1 MTIRRLVQTL
11 SAGLLLLA
19 TAAAVLIAVAA
30 TRRARLVK
38 LEARRFRSYQL
49 ADELRHTSDDLTR
62 FARSYVATG
71 DARYEHYYEQVLAI
85 RSGQAPRPERYEGA
99 YWDLYLGQ
107 DRPPRAAGAP
117 QSLLSLMQAA
127 GFTPEE
133 FAALRISEARSDSLA
148 GVEEA
153 AFRLMKGPNGNPVL
167 ARRMLNDDAYN
178 RAKAAVMKPI
188 DDFLALVDARTAAAL
203 ADFGRQTRTA
213 LITIAGVLL
222 ALMLAASLVYP
233 VLRSR
238 VLVPVSALQR
248 QTSRVAADF
257 DRLAEVA
264 QQIAEGDFRE
274 TFSASTAP
282 IRSTRLDEVG
292 ELSRMHDDMLGQ
304 LQRTGGAIAR
314 MTAELTR
321 ANEASTAHLQRSHD
335 LAAMGTY
342 SIDLARGTI
351 HLSSQMASLL
361 RVGTE
366 SVVMSLEEYRNRY
379 IHPADRERTTG
390 NAARAYEGG
399 KPIVFES
406 RAVRGDGK
414 VVWVRA
420 SSAVEH
426 DEHGREIVMGVIQDI
441 TAWREAETE
450 RLRAERQY
458 RELFEGMRDV
468 VFSLTPEGVITILN
482 PAFQEST
489 GLEPGEWIGRP
500 YVELVHPDDQ
510 ARAEEQLQA
519 ALAGQPRDGPPLRL
533 KSSQGWLLAEFRSA
547 PRIEDGRIVGI
558 FGIARDVSERVSLEE
573 QVRQTQKMQA
583 LGTLAGGIAHD
594 FNNILTAIN
603 GNAELA
609 LADAADPGVRES
621 LQEIQEAGGR
631 AKDLVRQILIFSR
644 RQEVRREVTDL
655 APIVEEAMKLLRTNL
670 PKTIQVSTR
679 IAPDAPVVEADA
691 TQIHQIVMNLGTN
704 AGHAMG
710 ERGTLAIDLDH
721 VTVGNG
727 DVPAIDLRPG
737 SYARLTVRDTGVG
750 MSPEILKRIF
760 EPFFSTKGDA
770 GTGLGLSVVHGIM
783 RDHDGAITVDSA
795 VGKGTAFHLYFPAA
809 EASLSAGKPG
819 PAAIPRGRGQHVMVV
834 DDEEGLAF
842 LMNRVL
848 TRLGYRA
855 TSFANPHEALQAF
868 RTTPAAFDGVITD
881 LSMPGMG
888 GLELVRELK
897 AIRPSIPIAVASG
910 RPEDREMEAT
920 AGVRLM
926 IQKPATIEEIADALA
941 RLLA

>member
-1 MTIRRLVQTL
+1 
-11 SAGLLLLA
+11 
-19 TAAAVLIAVAA
+19 
-30 TRRARLVK
+30 
-38 LEARRFRSYQL
+38 
-49 ADELRHTSDDLTR
+49 
-62 FARSYVATG
+62 
-71 DARYEHYYEQVLAI
+71 
-85 RSGQAPRPERYEGA
+85 
-99 YWDLYLGQ
+99 
-107 DRPPRAAGAP
+107 
-117 QSLLSLMQAA
+117 
-127 GFTPEE
+127 
-133 FAALRISEARSDSLA
+133 
-148 GVEEA
+148 
-153 AFRLMKGPNGNPVL
+153 
-167 ARRMLNDDAYN
+167 
-178 RAKAAVMKPI
+178 
-188 DDFLALVDARTAAAL
+188 
-203 ADFGRQTRTA
+203 
-213 LITIAGVLL
+213 
-222 ALMLAASLVYP
+222 
-233 VLRSR
+233 
-238 VLVPVSALQR
+238 
-248 QTSRVAADF
+248 
-257 DRLAEVA
+257 
-264 QQIAEGDFRE
+264 
-274 TFSASTAP
+274 
-282 IRSTRLDEVG
+282 
-292 ELSRMHDDMLGQ
+292 
-304 LQRTGGAIAR
+304 
-314 MTAELTR
+314 
-321 ANEASTAHLQRSHD
+321 
-335 LAAMGTY
+335 
-342 SIDLARGTI
+342 
-351 HLSSQMASLL
+351 
-361 RVGTE
+361 
-366 SVVMSLEEYRNRY
+366 
-379 IHPADRERTTG
+379 
-390 NAARAYEGG
+390 
-399 KPIVFES
+399 
-406 RAVRGDGK
+406 
-414 VVWVRA
+414 
-420 SSAVEH
+420 
-426 DEHGREIVMGVIQDI
+426 
-441 TAWREAETE
+441 
-450 RLRAERQY
+450 
-458 RELFEGMRDV
+458 MRDV

-500 YVELVHPDDQ
+500 YIELVHPDDQ

-533 KSSQGWLLAEFRSA
+533 KSSLGWLLAEFRSA

-655 APIVEEAMKLLRTNL
+655 APIVEEALKLLRTNL

-721 VTVGNG
+721 VTIKSGE
-727 DVPAIDLRPG
+727 VPAIDLRPG

-783 RDHDGAITVDSA
+783 RDHDGAITVESA

>member
-1 MTIRRLVQTL
+1 MTIRRLVQAL
-11 SAGLLLLA
+11 SATLLILA
-19 TAAAVLIAVAA
+19 AAAAVLIAVAA
-30 TRRARLVK
+30 MRRAGLVK
-38 LEARRFRSYQL
+38 LEARRFHSYQL

-62 FARSYVATG
+62 FARSYVVTG
-71 DARYEHYYEQVLAI
+71 DPRYERYYEQVLAI
-85 RSGQAPRPERYEGA
+85 RSGEAPRPERYEGA
-99 YWDLYLGQ
+99 YWDLYLDH
-107 DRPPRAAGAP
+107 DRPPRPAGAP

-133 FAALRISEARSDSLA
+133 FAALRVSEARSDSLT

-153 AFRLMKGPNGNPVL
+153 AFRLMKGPNANPTL
-167 ARRMLNDDAYN
+167 ARRLLNDDAYN
-178 RAKAAVMKPI
+178 RSKAEVMKPI
-188 DDFLALVDARTAAAL
+188 DDFLAMVDARTAGDL

-222 ALMLAASLVYP
+222 ALMLAVSMAYP

-248 QTSRVAADF
+248 QTGKVAADF

-282 IRSTRLDEVG
+282 IRSTRPDEVG
-292 ELSRMHDDMLGQ
+292 DLSRMHDDMLRH
-304 LQRTGGAIAR
+304 LQRTGAAIAR
-314 MTAELTR
+314 ITAEMKL
-321 ANEASTAHLQRSHD
+321 ANEALNAHLRRSHD

-342 SIDLARGTI
+342 SIDSARRTI
-351 HLSSQMASLL
+351 HLSSQMASIL

-366 SVVMSLEEYRNRY
+366 PVVMSLDEYRKRHL
-379 IHPADRERTTG
+379 HPADGERTTS
-390 NAARAYEGG
+390 NAERAYAEG
-399 KPIVFES
+399 KAIVFES
-406 RAVRGDGK
+406 RAIRGDGK
-414 VVWVRA
+414 VIWVRA
-420 SSAVEH
+420 SSTVEQ
-426 DEHGREIVMGVIQDI
+426 DEHGRETVVGVIQDI

-450 RLRAERQY
+450 RLRAEGQY

-468 VFSLTPEGVITILN
+468 VFSLTPDGVITILN
-482 PAFQEST
+482 PAFQAST
-489 GLEPGEWIGRP
+489 GLEPVEWIGKP
-500 YVELVHPDDQ
+500 YVELVHPDDR

-533 KSSQGWLLAEFRSA
+533 KSSRGWSLAEFRSA

-609 LADAADPGVRES
+609 LAEAEDPGVRES

-644 RQEVRREVTDL
+644 RQAVRREVTDL
-655 APIVEEAMKLLRTNL
+655 APVVEEALKLLRTNL

-710 ERGTLAIDLDH
+710 ERGTLTIDLDA
-721 VTVGNG
+721 VAIEDGNL
-727 DVPAIDLRPG
+727 PAIDLRPG
-737 SYARLTVRDTGVG
+737 AYARLSVRDTGVG
-750 MSPEILKRIF
+750 MSPEILERIF

-783 RDHDGAITVDSA
+783 RDHDGAITVESE

-809 EASLSAGKPG
+809 EASVSAVKAG

-842 LMNRVL
+842 LMQRVL

-855 TSFANPHEALQAF
+855 TTFTNPHEALQAF
-868 RTTPAAFDGVITD
+868 RTTPAAFEGVITD

-888 GLELVRELK
+888 GLELIRELRG
-897 AIRPSIPIAVASG
+897 IRANIPIALASG
-910 RPEDREMEAT
+910 RPEDREGEAK
-920 AGVRLM
+920 AGVSLL
-926 IQKPATIEEIADALA
+926 IQKPATIEEIANGLA